1 MDPDKKISGNFF
13 IQQLANDDEQ
23 AFDHLFRQYY
33 KPLCGYV
40 VRMVGNGN
48 ETENIVQDCF
58 LRFWEN
64 RDKIQQINNLS
75 AYLFFMARNLAID
88 HLRPRKITNK
98 PLYPTIALETDETE
112 QQVSFRELDERLW
125 QAIAQ
130 LPERCRIA
138 FEYSRINGLSH
149 QQIAEKMQITVKG
162 VEALIGRSIKILR
175 EELADFLVVASF
187 FLTTF

>member
-1 MDPDKKISGNFF
+1 
-13 IQQLANDDEQ
+13 
-23 AFDHLFRQYY
+23 
-33 KPLCGYV
+33 
-40 VRMVGNGN
+40 MVGNGN

-88 HLRPRKITNK
+88 HLRHRKITNK